1 MIDFTAWSHPVLA
14 VACPSCGRRAGVMCR
29 RPSGHKAADFHA
41 RSKAEADRH
50 FIDRLGADASIERNG
65 DGWRI
70 DPQGRLRTDKAP

>member
-41 RSKAEADRH
+41 RRKTEADRH
-50 FIDRLGADASIERNG
+50 FIDRHGADSIEHTG

-70 DPQGRLRTDKAP
+70 NPQGRFRKGEAP